1 MRRSFRTRSCFAGW
15 VPRVGTLGWYAMPI
29 QGMGFETGLGHGIGN
44 GSTLRENGIEPD
56 KRRSERRSAPR
67 PGSATHGYKR
77 SEYDTTTQGSLLPD
91 EGLPLV
97 YGPNLGR
104 CLGFSHGALL
114 GLGRRG
120 SSHGHSSLDSR
131 PRHTAGAFSKFTRGV
146 SDESFIKFA

>member
-1 MRRSFRTRSCFAGW
+1 M
-15 VPRVGTLGWYAMPI
+15 PR

-56 KRRSERRSAPR
+56 KKRSAPR
-67 PGSATHGYKR
+67 PESATHGYRR
-77 SEYDTTTQGSLLPD
+77 SAYETTTQGSLLPD

-97 YGPNLGR
+97 YGPNPGR